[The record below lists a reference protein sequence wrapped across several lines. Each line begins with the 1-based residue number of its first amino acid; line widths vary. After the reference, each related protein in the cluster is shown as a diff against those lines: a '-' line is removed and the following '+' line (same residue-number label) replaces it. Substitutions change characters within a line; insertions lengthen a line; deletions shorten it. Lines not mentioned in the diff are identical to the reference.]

1 VPVVAA
7 ARGALPQTC
16 GEAALLGDPDDHA
29 GLADV
34 VLLAAGERSL
44 RERLVP
50 AGLKRAAQ
58 FSRERSGGLTDRLI
72 ARLLGQA

>member
-7 ARGALPQTC
+7 AREALPETC

-29 GLADV
+29 GLADA

-50 AGLKRAAQ
+50 AAEASRAVQ
-58 FSRERSGGLTDRLI
+58 LERSAELTDRLI

>member
-1 VPVVAA
+1 VAA
-7 ARGALPQTC
+7 AREALPETC

-29 GLADV
+29 GLADA

-50 AGLKRAAQ
+50 AAEASRAVQ
-58 FSRERSGGLTDRLI
+58 LERSAELTDRLI

>member
-1 VPVVAA
+1 
-7 ARGALPQTC
+7 
-16 GEAALLGDPDDHA
+16 
-29 GLADV
+29 
-34 VLLAAGERSL
+34 
-44 RERLVP
+44 VP